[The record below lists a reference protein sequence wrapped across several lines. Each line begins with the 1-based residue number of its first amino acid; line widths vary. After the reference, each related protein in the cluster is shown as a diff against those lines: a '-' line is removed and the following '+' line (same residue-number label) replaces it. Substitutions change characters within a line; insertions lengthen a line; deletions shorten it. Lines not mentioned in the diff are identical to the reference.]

1 MNAASNAF
9 VTKLDPNGTLTLG
22 YSTYLGG
29 GSLDNEAGSS
39 DSPAGIKVDA
49 AGNAYVA
56 GTTNANNFPMQG
68 AFQPAL
74 GGVGAINAFVTKL
87 NPTGTAPLVFST
99 YLGGEFSDTAWGID
113 IDDHGNVYVAGET
126 TSINF
131 PKTNASSLSGFS
143 DAFVTKL
150 NPTGSALV
158 YSTYLGGTGADAA
171 TGGIAVN
178 RATGE
183 AYVAGNT
190 DSTDFP
196 FTAGA
201 FQTALGGVGATNA
214 FVTKFDRHRDFG
226 LCHLP
231 GREQQ

>member
-1 MNAASNAF
+1 M
-9 VTKLDPNGTLTLG
+9 
-22 YSTYLGG
+22 
-29 GSLDNEAGSS
+29 
-39 DSPAGIKVDA
+39 
-49 AGNAYVA
+49 
-56 GTTNANNFPMQG
+56 
-68 AFQPAL
+68 
-74 GGVGAINAFVTKL
+74 
-87 NPTGTAPLVFST
+87 
-99 YLGGEFSDTAWGID
+99 
-113 IDDHGNVYVAGET
+113 AGET

-158 YSTYLGGTGADAA
+158 YSTYLGGTGTDAA

-183 AYVAGNT
+183 AYVAGYT

-201 FQTALGGVGATNA
+201 FQTALGGVRRHQCLCHQ
-214 FVTKFDRHRDFG
+214 VRLHRDFG
-226 LCHLP
+226 LFHLP